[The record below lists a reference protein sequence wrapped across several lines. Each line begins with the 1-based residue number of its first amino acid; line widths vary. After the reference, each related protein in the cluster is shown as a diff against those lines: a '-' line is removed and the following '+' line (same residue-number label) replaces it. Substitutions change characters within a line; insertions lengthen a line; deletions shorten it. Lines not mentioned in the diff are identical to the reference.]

1 MYWVIQGIFQ
11 YSTEFMDQLALKYK
25 RVYRYWHC
33 FEVLMIVWLVLPL
46 TDGATLIY
54 KTLAQPY
61 LVPAM
66 APLKNMADSWI
77 SMVALTTVNASYIW
91 WFSFIFMSL
100 PVIVKRYAV
109 MGVGSVFPIMSTVM
123 ALASTEDNSEMR
135 WLTYWPCFSFLY
147 LIMIGI
153 EKFVGSFKGLYV
165 MCLASTLYLMLP
177 MFDGSMKIFRKVLVP
192 LLGQHELLLLRDA
205 QSLATEMFKR
215 VPAHRQEEARQ
226 AAAKAFLGE

>member
-1 MYWVIQGIFQ
+1 
-11 YSTEFMDQLALKYK
+11 MDQLALNSNLI
-25 RVYRYWHC
+25 YRYWHT
-33 FEVLMIVWLVLPL
+33 FEVLAVLWLVLPL

-54 KTLAQPY
+54 KTVAQPY

-66 APLKNMADSWI
+66 QPIKNMADSWI
-77 SMVALTTVNASYIW
+77 SMLALTTVNASYLW

-100 PVIVKRYAV
+100 PVIIKRYAV
-109 MGVGSVFPIMSTVM
+109 LGVGSIFPIVSTVM

-147 LIMIGI
+147 LIMIGM

-165 MCLASTLYLMLP
+165 VCLAATLYLFLP
-177 MFDGSMKIFRKVLVP
+177 MFDGSMKVFRKVLVP
-192 LLGQHELLLLRDA
+192 LLGQHESLLLRDA

-215 VPAHRQEEARQ
+215 VPAERQDAARH
-226 AAAKAFLGE
+226 AAAKAFIGEQE